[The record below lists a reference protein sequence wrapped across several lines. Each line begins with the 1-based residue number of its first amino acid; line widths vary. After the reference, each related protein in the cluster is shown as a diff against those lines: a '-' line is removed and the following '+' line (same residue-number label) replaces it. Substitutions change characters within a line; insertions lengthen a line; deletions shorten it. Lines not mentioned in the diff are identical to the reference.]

1 MELIFDRN
9 IKYEKRLAVKL
20 YNNIYFENNG
30 LEKNHLYCIIVLS
43 SETKPFYYNNI
54 YFENNGS
61 KTFRLYNF
69 PLSFETKTILLE
81 KISFLHEK

>member
-1 MELIFDRN
+1 MELIFDQN
-9 IKYEKRLAVKL
+9 MKYEKRLAVKL
-20 YNNIYFENNG
+20 HNNIYFENNWS
-30 LEKNHLYCIIVLS
+30 EKTHLYCIIVLS

-61 KTFRLYNF
+61 KTFRLYNS